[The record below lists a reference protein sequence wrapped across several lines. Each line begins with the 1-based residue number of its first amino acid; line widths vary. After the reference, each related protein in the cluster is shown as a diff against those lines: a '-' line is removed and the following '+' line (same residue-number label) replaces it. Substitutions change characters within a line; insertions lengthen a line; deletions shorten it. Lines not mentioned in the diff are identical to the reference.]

1 MAEKNIKS
9 RIVHK
14 HDVELNWNKATNFIP
29 KQGEIIVYDIDS
41 NHSYERIKIGDGVTN
56 VNDLPFVIST
66 LTNDEIDA
74 ICGSTIQSASEV
86 TF

>member
-1 MAEKNIKS
+1 MPEKTLKT
-9 RIVHK
+9 RIIHK

-29 KQGEIIVYDIDS
+29 KQGEIIVYDIAS
-41 NHSYERIKIGDGVTN
+41 NHNYERIKIGDGATN
-56 VNDLPFVIST
+56 VINLPFVIST

>member
-14 HDVELNWNKATNFIP
+14 HDVELNWNKAINFIP

-56 VNDLPFVIST
+56 VNNLPFVIST

>member
-1 MAEKNIKS
+1 MPEKTLKT
-9 RIVHK
+9 RIIHK

-56 VNDLPFVIST
+56 VNNLPFVIST

>member
-1 MAEKNIKS
+1 MPEKTLKT
-9 RIVHK
+9 RIIHK
-14 HDVELNWNKATNFIP
+14 HDTESNWNKAINFIP

-56 VNDLPFVIST
+56 VNNLPFVIST

-74 ICGSTIQSASEV
+74 ICGSTIQSASKV

>member
-29 KQGEIIVYDIDS
+29 KQGELIVYDKDS
-41 NHSYERIKIGDGVTN
+41 NYDYERVKIGDGATN
-56 VNDLPFVIST
+56 VINLPFVIST

>member
-1 MAEKNIKS
+1 MPEKTLKT
-9 RIVHK
+9 RIIHK

-41 NHSYERIKIGDGVTN
+41 IHSYERIKIGDGVTN
-56 VNDLPFVIST
+56 VNNLPFVIST